1 MAPRSN
7 WKGYLKLSLVSAAVA
22 IYPATS
28 STERVRFNMLN
39 RATGNRLKRQ
49 MVDAVTGK
57 EVDSESQV
65 RGFAVGK
72 DSYVIVEDE
81 ELEGVALESTHT
93 INIEKFVP
101 KATIDDRYRD
111 TAYYIAPEDQVGLE
125 AFAVIRDGMKAK
137 KMVGIARLVMA
148 RRERIMMLE
157 PFGKGLLGTT
167 LHYAYEIRSEDAA
180 FEEIPDLDLPKQ
192 MVGLAEDIIDKMSGK
207 FDPAEFEDRYEQ
219 AMVAL
224 IKTKQAG
231 KPVKSEKAPSQPA
244 NVVNLMDALRRSIE
258 GKGKSKGGD
267 RDKPKSPPK
276 RRARG

>member
-1 MAPRSN
+1 M
-7 WKGYLKLSLVSAAVA
+7 
-22 IYPATS
+22 
-28 STERVRFNMLN
+28 
-39 RATGNRLKRQ
+39 
-49 MVDAVTGK
+49 
-57 EVDSESQV
+57 
-65 RGFAVGK
+65 
-72 DSYVIVEDE
+72 
-81 ELEGVALESTHT
+81 
-93 INIEKFVP
+93 
-101 KATIDDRYRD
+101 
-111 TAYYIAPEDQVGLE
+111 
-125 AFAVIRDGMKAK
+125 
-137 KMVGIARLVMA
+137 
-148 RRERIMMLE
+148 
-157 PFGKGLLGTT
+157 
-167 LHYAYEIRSEDAA
+167 
-180 FEEIPDLDLPKQ
+180 DLPKQ